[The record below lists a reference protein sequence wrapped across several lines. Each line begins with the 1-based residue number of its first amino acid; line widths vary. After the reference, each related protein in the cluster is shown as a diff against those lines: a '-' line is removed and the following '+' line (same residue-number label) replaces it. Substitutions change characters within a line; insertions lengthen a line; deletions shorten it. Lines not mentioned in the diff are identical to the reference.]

1 MEKKVVKIYTWTVL
15 NQPNLI
21 IFESLCPTPD
31 GIYGGR
37 VLDHPGSFL
46 AITNHGGLLA
56 GLVRLGSEPD
66 DEFFL
71 QPVKNNNPNSTEQDF
86 YHVLYTSTAIK
97 DSKYA
102 NTTHRPHEDDHS
114 GNLLGE

>member
-1 MEKKVVKIYTWTVL
+1 M
-15 NQPNLI
+15 NL
-21 IFESLCPTPD
+21 SSKPD

-56 GLVRLGSEPD
+56 GLVRLGSEPQ

-71 QPVKNNNPNSTEQDF
+71 QPVLQTNNNNGSSSDHF
-86 YHVLYTSTAIK
+86 HVLYSPTAIK
-97 DSKYA
+97 ESRYVNA
-102 NTTHRPHEDDHS
+102 TARPPCH
-114 GNLLGE
+114 LLGKFTK